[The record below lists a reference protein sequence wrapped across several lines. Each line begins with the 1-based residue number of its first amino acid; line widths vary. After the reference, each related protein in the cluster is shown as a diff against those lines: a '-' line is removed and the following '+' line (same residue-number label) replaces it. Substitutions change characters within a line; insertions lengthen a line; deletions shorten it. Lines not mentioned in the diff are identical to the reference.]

1 MEFIRE
7 KIKEK
12 PISRKRVFQQLAV
25 AILCGILFA
34 VTACMVLLLCMP
46 MLQNAL
52 LSGVPMDTQ
61 QESSSRETE
70 DSESETE
77 TGGSEKPDIPD
88 IVPDYSLTIEDYQ
101 ELQDKLYAVGKS
113 ANSAVVAITSVANEE
128 NGMNQAY
135 GAEAQ
140 GCGVIVSEDSNYYYV
155 LTEKQVIQEA
165 GRVHITFVDGMGA
178 EAAVL
183 KHDGNTGVTILAVE
197 KRQISEETAEDIAV
211 ITFGNSYAVGNGA
224 IVIAIGNP
232 LGDPFSI
239 LTGNVTSNT
248 KEVATLDKNYDIY
261 TTNIIA
267 SENGGGF
274 LLNTKGELVGMV
286 FQSFQETLG
295 MNTLTAVSISEING
309 VVQRLIQGKDMP
321 YVGLQVSTVTK
332 QLSTAHNL
340 PMGVFIKEVMTD
352 SPAMFAGL
360 QSGDI
365 ITHINGEEV
374 YSDATYS
381 SKIQMLLPGTTCEI
395 TVRRQNGDSYMEI
408 KCVVQLGVLQ

>member
-25 AILCGILFA
+25 AVLCGILFA

-52 LSGVPMDTQ
+52 LSGVPVDTQ
-61 QESSSRETE
+61 QESSSKGTE
-70 DSESETE
+70 DSDFETE
-77 TGGSEKPDIPD
+77 TDGSETPDLPDIIPD
-88 IVPDYSLTIEDYQ
+88 FSLTLEDYQ
-101 ELQDKLYAVGKS
+101 ELQDKLYAVGKV
-113 ANSAVVAITSVANEE
+113 ANNAVVAIANVANAED
-128 NGMNQAY
+128 GVNQAY
-135 GAEAQ
+135 GTDAQ

-155 LTEKQVIQEA
+155 LTEKSVIQDA
-165 GRVHITFVDGMGA
+165 SRVHITFVDGMGA

-197 KRQISEETAEDIAV
+197 KRQISEETSEDIAV

-274 LLNTKGELVGMV
+274 LLNARGELVGMV

>member
-25 AILCGILFA
+25 AVLCGILFA

-61 QESSSRETE
+61 QESSSQRTE

-77 TGGSEKPDIPD
+77 TGSSEKPDLPD
-88 IVPDYSLTIEDYQ
+88 IIPEFSLTLEDYQ

-113 ANSAVVAITSVANEE
+113 ANNAVVVITSVVNEE
-128 NGMNQAY
+128 GGMNQAY
-135 GAEAQ
+135 GTEGQ

-155 LTEKQVIQEA
+155 LTEKHVIQDA
-165 GRVHITFVDGMGA
+165 SRVHITFVDGMGA

-197 KRQISEETAEDIAV
+197 KRQISEETSEDIAV